1 MSSPWQSQLK
11 DLKSR
16 SQHML
21 ETKVLS
27 DCTIAVSDGVFVE
40 GHKVI
45 LSAASPVL
53 HEKLTKAGGDH
64 PKITVSD
71 VEPDIFQLMLKYIYT
86 DAIDVNED
94 TVCDLALAAK
104 TYQLPFLLKGCC
116 DYLTPK
122 NVLQAY
128 SLALH
133 STESDDLKKKCEE
146 VNSFKATGTKTATA
160 TRQRQRRDSDSDAI
174 ATVTSFEEAC
184 LDVVVAV
191 FSFDVL
197 DIDSELDLLTA
208 ADRYAKHISK
218 GKYDDGNSL
227 SIRNVLEKIRFL
239 TMTAE
244 EFGKG
249 RNSTSVLSDSDA
261 CAILSNIVYKDLTV
275 PMPKGFSQTR
285 DARKR
290 ELKIRCRVADIDNL
304 LSENKEAFSEIML
317 WQNLKWRIY
326 VCRRTENSV
335 KYLGVFIKCNWDSG
349 SSTWSCNAKVEL
361 TLLRVDKG
369 TPLMKEYTHLF
380 KRGKSNWGYPNFL
393 EVSKVLDP
401 NNHYIEDGAITIEA
415 LIKADKP
422 QGL

>member
-16 SQHML
+16 SQHMF

-27 DCTIAVSDGVFVE
+27 DCTIAVSDGLLVE

-64 PKITVSD
+64 PKITISD

-104 TYQLPFLLKGCC
+104 IYQLPFLLKGCC

-146 VNSFKATGTKTATA
+146 IIKTKTKEVLN
-160 TRQRQRRDSDSDAI
+160 DS
-174 ATVTSFEEAC
+174 SFEEAC

-227 SIRNVLEKIRFL
+227 TIRNVLEKIRFL

-249 RNSTSVLSDSDA
+249 RTSTSVLSDSDA

-349 SSTWSCNAKVEL
+349 SSTWSCNAKIEL
-361 TLLRVDKG
+361 TLLRIDKG
-369 TPLMKEYTHLF
+369 TPFMKEYTHLF